1 MKYLSKEAGILIL
14 KSVMNDID
22 DKGVSTHSL
31 LLKIMEAAEILD
43 VSQVDKDWVKQELT
57 GYEDQNEV
65 TTKTLPQYKQL
76 PHYRWVQLPAKLD
89 IIQRNKTINAVAP
102 FGVYFPCDF
111 LEKTG
116 SSIDLQTSLSIRP
129 ENLWERVSRGTVV
142 VSAYAELP
150 LNRIESI
157 VKSIRGFVYDFVV
170 STIITSEF
178 NESVSEILD
187 NTRNF
192 ISSKLKRISEPLLEF
207 INETLDS
214 SRGTTEELY
223 WRVLLEN
230 IRTILR
236 RFTGLLLREHMTTNE
251 LPRERY
257 TSKKSNLILDW
268 CELQL
273 KGKKGTELDALR
285 KEIKILLNLINKPI
299 HGEVTDT
306 SRREVERILLKSLI
320 WMAGV
325 IDILDDAGYD
335 WISAQTSVDSDD
347 GGPSEM

>member
-1 MKYLSKEAGILIL
+1 MTSWRKPVQA
-14 KSVMNDID
+14 
-22 DKGVSTHSL
+22 
-31 LLKIMEAAEILD
+31 
-43 VSQVDKDWVKQELT
+43 LT
-57 GYEDQNEV
+57 FR
-65 TTKTLPQYKQL
+65 P
-76 PHYRWVQLPAKLD
+76 
-89 IIQRNKTINAVAP
+89 
-102 FGVYFPCDF
+102 
-111 LEKTG
+111 
-116 SSIDLQTSLSIRP
+116 LSIRP

-150 LNRIESI
+150 LNKIESI

-192 ISSKLKRISEPLLEF
+192 ISSKLKRISEPFLEF

-214 SRGTTEELY
+214 SRGTTEELH

-230 IRTILR
+230 SRTILR
-236 RFTGLLLREHMTTNE
+236 RFTGLLLREDMTTNE

-257 TSKKSNLILDW
+257 TSKKSKLILDW

-285 KEIKILLNLINKPI
+285 KEIRILLDLINKPI

-335 WISAQTSVDSDD
+335 WISAQTSVDSD
-347 GGPSEM
+347 E